1 MAVRE
6 TLQATAVVMAE
17 DLAVRPATGEARA
30 EAATAEDLLIAL
42 RATVGAAAIPVEG
55 VEVTPAVVEE
65 ADTLAAEVEAIR
77 AAGAAVTPEAI
88 TKSTTVFRVAVN
100 VAVTEAGRAC

>member
-1 MAVRE
+1 M
-6 TLQATAVVMAE
+6 AVVMAE

-42 RATVGAAAIPVEG
+42 RATAVAEAIPVEV
-55 VEVTPAVVEE
+55 VEVTPAVAEE
-65 ADTLAAEVEAIR
+65 ADTAEVEAIR
-77 AAGAAVTPEAI
+77 AAGVAVTPEAI
-88 TKSTTVFRVAVN
+88 TKPTTVYRVAVN